1 MDNVNL
7 PLVSIVVLTYNSS
20 KTIIATLDSLKK
32 QTYHNLELIIAD
44 DESKDDTVL
53 ICKKWLDANQERFQ
67 NTKIIT
73 VEKNTGTA
81 GNCNRGCKEATG
93 EWIKFIAG
101 DDEMTDDGIEKLVDF
116 ATSDSSYEIVSG
128 KVEIFGVKSQN
139 YDDDVWNYYQKL
151 HRVFDSPH
159 EQHWYLERNNFIA
172 AMAVLMKKSLWEKVG
187 GFDEDIPLLEDWP
200 MWLKVTG
207 AGVMIHFFDG
217 IVARYRLSSD
227 SVRAKY
233 KFQYSVRLFQYKYI
247 YKDEVKYKCLQNM
260 KFLKNKSIISSIV
273 YRIIARDIKNR
284 ESLWQM
290 KRNMR

>member
-1 MDNVNL
+1 MDNIKS

-20 KTIIATLDSLKK
+20 KTIIDTLDSLKK
-32 QTYHNLELIIAD
+32 QTYPNLELVIAD

-53 ICKKWLDANQERFQ
+53 KCKKWIDANHERFFD
-67 NTKIIT
+67 TKIVT

-93 EWIKFIAG
+93 EWIKIIAG

-116 ATSDSSYEIVSG
+116 ATSDCRYEIVSG

-151 HRVFDSPH
+151 HRVFDSSH

-217 IVARYRLSSD
+217 IVARYRLTSD
-227 SVRAKY
+227 SVRANY
-233 KFQYSVRLFQYKYI
+233 KFLYSVRLFQYKYI
-247 YKDEVKYKCLQNM
+247 FHDIGKFRMLQKM
-260 KFLKNKSIISSIV
+260 SFLTRRSLLSRIV
-273 YRIIARDIKNR
+273 YRFINRDVDKKTL
-284 ESLWQM
+284 SLM
-290 KRNMR
+290 V